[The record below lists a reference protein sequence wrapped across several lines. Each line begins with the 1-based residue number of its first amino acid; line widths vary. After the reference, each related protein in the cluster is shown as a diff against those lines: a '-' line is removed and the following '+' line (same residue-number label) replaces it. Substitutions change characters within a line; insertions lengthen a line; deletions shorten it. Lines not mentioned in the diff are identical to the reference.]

1 MHDTLPRPG
10 EQTALAGAITAPVVP
25 IPVTAEVAEARTRS
39 LLVGLLTT
47 LVVIAVAATLWAAQE
62 LFIPIVFALL
72 LSYAL
77 DPWQRFLKRRGLP
90 AALAAAIIVFATL
103 AGIVGTGYALR
114 YQANAFIASLP
125 DTARQIR
132 EAMKGSDGKAP
143 AAVTQVQEA
152 AKEIQRASV
161 ESEAAPAP
169 PGVTRVQV
177 EAQPFSGTDLI
188 WKSGGGALLIAGQA
202 LAVIVLVFYF
212 LASGDL
218 YKRRLVKM
226 AGRTLTEKRV
236 TVEIL
241 DDIERHIA
249 RYLAARLAVSTIV
262 TVATTAVFWWLGMP
276 QPGVWGIVAGLLN
289 VVPYVGP
296 AAFTAGASLAAF
308 LHFGTAA
315 HAFII
320 GAASTAIATIE
331 GFLITPVIMGKAGGM
346 NGLAVF
352 LSLTVWGFLWGFW
365 GMLLAVPLT
374 MAMKVLAEHLE
385 ELNGLGEFLRE

>member
-1 MHDTLPRPG
+1 M
-10 EQTALAGAITAPVVP
+10 
-25 IPVTAEVAEARTRS
+25 AEVAPDKTPALIVK
-39 LLVGLLTT
+39 LLMT
-47 LVVIAVAATLWAAQE
+47 LVVLAIAVTLWAAQE

-77 DPWQRFLKRRGLP
+77 DPWQRFLRRRGFP
-90 AALAAAIIVFATL
+90 AALAAAIIVLTTLGGIGAT
-103 AGIVGTGYALR
+103 GWALR
-114 YQANAFIASLP
+114 HQADAFIASLP
-125 DTARQIR
+125 ATARQIR
-132 EAMKGSDGKAP
+132 QAVQGSSGKPP
-143 AAVTQVQEA
+143 AAVAQMQEA
-152 AKEIQRASV
+152 AKEIQRAS
-161 ESEAAPAP
+161 APAGTSAAP

-177 EAQPFSGTDLI
+177 EAQPFSGADLI
-188 WKSGGGALLIAGQA
+188 WKSSGGALLIAGQA
-202 LAVIVLVFYF
+202 LAVVVLVFYF

-226 AGRTLTEKRV
+226 AGRTLTQKRV

-241 DDIERHIA
+241 DDIERQIA

-262 TVATTAVFWWLGMP
+262 TAATTAVFWWLGMP

-289 VVPYVGP
+289 VIPYVGP
-296 AAFTAGASLAAF
+296 AAFTVGAAIAAF

-315 HAFII
+315 PAVLI
-320 GAASTAIATIE
+320 GAASTAIGTIE
-331 GFLITPVIMGKAGGM
+331 GFLITPIIMGRAGGM

-352 LSLTVWGFLWGFW
+352 LSLTLWGFLWGFW